1 MSNKT
6 VTPDKLCDAIQ
17 DIVQQYSDEVVAQ
30 LPGIVKGAAKTTL
43 KTLKKNAESIGG
55 TKYRGSFKSRKERSM
70 SVSETTYTIY
80 STQYR
85 LTHLLEHG
93 HVIRNRP
100 GGPVYGV
107 TRAFPHWKPAEEA
120 GIEEFNSKLEEAIGG

>member
-120 GIEEFNSKLEEAIGG
+120 GIDEFNSKLEEAIGG

>member
-6 VTPDKLCDAIQ
+6 VTPDGLCDAIQ